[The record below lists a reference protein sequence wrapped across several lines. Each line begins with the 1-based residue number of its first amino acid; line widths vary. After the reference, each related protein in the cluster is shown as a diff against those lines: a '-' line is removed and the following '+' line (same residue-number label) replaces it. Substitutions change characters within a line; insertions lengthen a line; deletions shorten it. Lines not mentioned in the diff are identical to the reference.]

1 MTPAKL
7 QRLLEEA
14 LAEHRAG
21 RLPAAEKKYAQVRSA
36 APGSFDAFHL
46 SGFLALQE
54 KRLADALGLLQRARQ
69 LNPRSA
75 LCALRLAHALKT
87 LGRLA
92 EALEAAGQAA
102 ALDPTLADA
111 HFCLGE
117 LTAARQGFA
126 AAVPHLRRVTELQ
139 PQAVDGWA
147 NLGVALAQSADEP
160 AALACFDRALAL
172 DPANAQALTGRALAL
187 QAEQRGAEALAD
199 YARVLARDPARHEA
213 RSARLLALHYS
224 DDVSREELFREHL
237 AFGAAAETAPEPSW
251 SNVPD
256 PARRLRVALLSPDLR
271 AHPIAYFLEPL
282 LAHLDREAFEIFLYH
297 DHVVV
302 DDASRRLRGQADQW
316 RNFAGQPA
324 GRVEAAIRADAP
336 DILVDLA
343 GHTGFNRLPLFARR
357 LAPVQVTYLGYP
369 DTTGLQA
376 MDYRLVDA
384 ITDPVGEADA
394 RATETLVRFAPVG
407 WAYAP
412 PADAPAVAPLPAAGG
427 GPVTFGCFN
436 NFAKVSDATLRG
448 WAGALAAVPGSRLLL
463 KDRSLTR
470 PALPERVRAR
480 LAELGV
486 SGERIELL
494 GRTGGL
500 AAHLAHY
507 ARMDIALDAFPY
519 HGTTTTCEALWMG
532 RPVVTL
538 RGDRH
543 SSRVGASLLTA
554 VGHPEWIARD
564 WTDYARI
571 AAGLAADLPALEKIS
586 SGLRADLGR
595 SPLLDHAAQAAR
607 FGAALRDGWAR
618 WCAESEAAFV
628 AADVPAMAALA
639 AP

>member
-1 MTPAKL
+1 MPPAKL

-21 RLPAAEKKYAQVRSA
+21 RLPAAEKKYAQVRGA

-54 KRLADALGLLQRARQ
+54 KRLADALGLLQRARR

-87 LGRLA
+87 LGRLP
-92 EALEAAGQAA
+92 EAREAAGEAA
-102 ALDPTLADA
+102 ALDPMLADA

-117 LTAARQGFA
+117 LTAALQGFA

-139 PQAVDGWA
+139 PEAVDGWA
-147 NLGVALAQSADEP
+147 NLGVALAQSNDTAG
-160 AALACFDRALAL
+160 ALACFGRALAV
-172 DPANAQALTGRALAL
+172 DPANSQALTGRALAL
-187 QAEQRGAEALAD
+187 QAEHRTAEALAD
-199 YARVLARDPARHEA
+199 YARVLAKDPARHEA

-224 DDVSREELFREHL
+224 DEIGREELFREHL
-237 AFGAAAETAPEPSW
+237 AFGAAVELPPEPRWTNAPEPG
-251 SNVPD
+251 
-256 PARRLRVALLSPDLR
+256 RRLRVALLSPDLR

-282 LAHLDREAFEIFLYH
+282 LAHLDRSAFEIFLYH
-297 DHVVV
+297 DHAIV
-302 DDASRRLRGQADQW
+302 DATSLRLRAQADQW
-316 RNFAGQPA
+316 RNFAGLPA
-324 GRVEAAIRADAP
+324 GRVETAVRADAP

-369 DTTGLQA
+369 DTTGLRA

-384 ITDPVGEADA
+384 ITDPAGEADA
-394 RATETLVRFAPVG
+394 LATEELIRFAPAG

-412 PADAPAVAPLPAAGG
+412 PADAPAVVPPPAAKG

-448 WAGALAAVPGSRLLL
+448 WAEVLAAVPDSRLLL
-463 KDRSLTR
+463 KDRSLTT
-470 PALPERVRAR
+470 PGQQERVRAR
-480 LAELGV
+480 FAELGV
-486 SGERIELL
+486 EGGRIELL
-494 GRTGGL
+494 GRTSGL

-538 RGDRH
+538 CGDRH
-543 SSRVGASLLTA
+543 ASRVGASLLTSI
-554 VGHPEWIARD
+554 GHPEWIAED
-564 WTDYARI
+564 WTDYTRI
-571 AAGLAADLPALEKIS
+571 AAGLAADLPALAKIS
-586 SGLRADLGR
+586 GGLRSDMEG
-595 SPLLDHAAQAAR
+595 SPLLDHPRQAAR
-607 FGAALRDGWAR
+607 FGAALREGWAR
-618 WCAESEAAFV
+618 WCAESAPVPVAFES
-628 AADVPAMAALA
+628 VPAG
-639 AP
+639 

>member
-1 MTPAKL
+1 MPSAKL

-14 LAEHRAG
+14 LTEHRAG

-54 KRLADALGLLQRARQ
+54 KRLTDALELLQRARQ
-69 LNPRSA
+69 LNPQSA

-87 LGRLA
+87 LGRLP
-92 EALEAAGQAA
+92 EAQEAADQAA
-102 ALDPTLADA
+102 ALDPALADA

-117 LTAARQGFA
+117 LTAALQGFA

-139 PQAVDGWA
+139 PQAADGWA

-160 AALACFDRALAL
+160 AALTCFDRALAL
-172 DPANAQALTGRALAL
+172 DAANAQALTGRALAL
-187 QAEQRGAEALAD
+187 QAEHRTEEALAD

-213 RSARLLALHYS
+213 RSARLLALHYP
-224 DDVSREELFREHL
+224 DDVSREEIFREHL
-237 AFGAAAETAPEPSW
+237 AFGAAVEMRPEPRW
-251 SNVPD
+251 SQVPD
-256 PARRLRVALLSPDLR
+256 PGRRLRVALLSPDLR

-282 LAHLDREAFEIFLYH
+282 LAELDRAAFEIFLYH

-302 DDASRRLRGQADQW
+302 DATSRRLRGWADQW

-357 LAPVQVTYLGYP
+357 LAPVQVTYLGYA
-369 DTTGLQA
+369 DTTGLRA

-384 ITDPVGEADA
+384 ITDPQGEADA
-394 RATETLVRFAPVG
+394 LATEELVRFAPVA

-412 PADAPAVAPLPAAGG
+412 PADAPAVAPLPAAKGE
-427 GPVTFGCFN
+427 PVTFGCFN
-436 NFAKVSDATLRG
+436 NFAKVSEATLRG
-448 WAGALAAVPGSRLLL
+448 WAGVLAAVPGSRLLL

-470 PALPERVRAR
+470 PAQRERVRAR
-480 LAELGV
+480 FAALGV
-486 SGERIELL
+486 AGERIELL
-494 GRTGGL
+494 GRTDGL

-532 RPVVTL
+532 RPVVTFC
-538 RGDRH
+538 GDRH
-543 SSRVGASLLTA
+543 ASRVGASLLTA

-564 WTDYARI
+564 WAEYVRI
-571 AAGLAADLPALEKIS
+571 AAELAADLPALEKIS
-586 SGLRADLGR
+586 GGLRGELKA
-595 SPLLDHAAQAAR
+595 SPLLDHAGQAAR
-607 FGAALRDGWAR
+607 FGAALRDGWVR
-618 WCAESEAAFV
+618 WCAESGIAPTAASFPPLAV
-628 AADVPAMAALA
+628 AAVS
-639 AP
+639 

>member
-1 MTPAKL
+1 MPAANL

-21 RLPAAEKKYAQVRSA
+21 RLPAAEKKYAQVRRA

-87 LGRLA
+87 MGRLA
-92 EALEAAGQAA
+92 EAREAAQEAA
-102 ALDPTLADA
+102 TLDPALADA

-117 LTAARQGFA
+117 LAAALRGFA
-126 AAVPHLRRVTELQ
+126 AAAPHLRRVTELQ

-147 NLGVALAQSADEP
+147 NLGVALAQSNDAP
-160 AALACFDRALAL
+160 GALDCFDRALAL

-187 QAEQRGAEALAD
+187 QAEHRTAEALAD
-199 YARVLARDPARHEA
+199 YARVLAKDPARHEA

-224 DDVSREELFREHL
+224 DAVGREELFREHL
-237 AFGAAAETAPEPSW
+237 AFGAAVEPPPEPRW
-251 SNVPD
+251 TNEPE
-256 PARRLRVALLSPDLR
+256 PGRRLRVAFLSPDLR

-282 LAHLDREAFEIFLYH
+282 LAHLDRTAFEIFLYH
-297 DHVVV
+297 DHAVV
-302 DDASRRLRGQADQW
+302 DAISQRLRGQAAQW
-316 RNFAGQPA
+316 RDFAGVPA
-324 GRVEAAIRADAP
+324 GRVEAIIRADAP

-357 LAPVQVTYLGYP
+357 LAPVQMTYLGYP
-369 DTTGLQA
+369 DTTGLRA

-394 RATETLVRFAPVG
+394 LATEELVRFAPVG

-412 PADAPAVAPLPAAGG
+412 PADAPAVAPPPAAKD

-448 WAGALAAVPGSRLLL
+448 WAGVLAAVPGSRLLL
-463 KDRSLTR
+463 KDRALTQ
-470 PALPERVRAR
+470 PAQQERVRAR
-480 LAELGV
+480 FAELGID
-486 SGERIELL
+486 GGRIELL
-494 GRTGGL
+494 GRTSGL

-538 RGDRH
+538 CGDRH
-543 SSRVGASLLTA
+543 ASRVGASLLTA
-554 VGHPEWIARD
+554 AGHPEWIAED
-564 WTDYARI
+564 WADYTRI
-571 AAGLAADLPALEKIS
+571 AAGLAADLSMLAKIS
-586 SGLRADLGR
+586 GGLRSDMEC
-595 SPLLDHAAQAAR
+595 SPLLDHPRQAAR
-607 FGAALRDGWAR
+607 FGAALREGWAR
-618 WCAESEAAFV
+618 WCTASAS
-628 AADVPAMAALA
+628 VPIMFEPMLA
-639 AP
+639 R